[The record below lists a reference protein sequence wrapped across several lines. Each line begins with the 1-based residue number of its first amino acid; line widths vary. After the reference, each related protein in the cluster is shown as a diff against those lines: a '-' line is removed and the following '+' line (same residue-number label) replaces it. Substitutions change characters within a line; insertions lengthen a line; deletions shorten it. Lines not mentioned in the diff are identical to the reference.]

1 MSHPSVHPHFF
12 HATRSPLKKKSP
24 RISQTYGDF
33 KDCTQLDFIL
43 KCLLGG
49 MPRSPGNSPLSRRSK
64 GKAPFHSMLH
74 AYGKDRPRWAL
85 HKVCPDTGASHSLDG
100 RVPFSSRQVFWLTDQ
115 PTHHPFPARS
125 TPCQWSSWLS
135 SPFTAAGPRR
145 SFTVF
150 PFKPSVHQVPGT
162 ILCQRADDTSHHL

>member
-1 MSHPSVHPHFF
+1 MAFAERYPVP
-12 HATRSPLKKKSP
+12 AQKKSP
-24 RISQTYGDF
+24 RISQMYGDF

-43 KCLLGG
+43 KCLLGE
-49 MPRSPGNSPLSRRSK
+49 MPRSPGILHSPGDLRGKCVSTSRSTHAERADQRV
-64 GKAPFHSMLH
+64 GAPF
-74 AYGKDRPRWAL
+74 YQDP
-85 HKVCPDTGASHSLDG
+85 GASHSLDG

-145 SFTVF
+145 TFTVF
-150 PFKPSVHQVPGT
+150 PFKPSLHPVPET
-162 ILCQRADDTSHHL
+162 ILCQRADDTPHHL